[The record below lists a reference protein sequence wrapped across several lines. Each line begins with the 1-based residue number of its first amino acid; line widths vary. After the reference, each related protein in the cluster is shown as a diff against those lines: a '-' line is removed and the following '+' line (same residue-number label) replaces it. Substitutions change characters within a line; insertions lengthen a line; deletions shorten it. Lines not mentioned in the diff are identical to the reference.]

1 MACSRS
7 TRAKPKEKR
16 QGSILIE
23 VVGAGNRRATLI
35 WVKREQWRFTISAAP
50 RQRSRRKRGR
60 SSRDDVFRERAS
72 QFLPTAESSALDLV
86 TDSVFGDGADGRR
99 NRFWNQD
106 QRRPADSKG
115 RRSGRGS
122 C

>member
-35 WVKREQWRFTISAAP
+35 WGKREQWRFTISAAP

-60 SSRDDVFRERAS
+60 SSRDDVFRGRAS
-72 QFLPTAESSALDLV
+72 KSLATAAESPSVDLV

-99 NRFWNQD
+99 NRFWN
-106 QRRPADSKG
+106 
-115 RRSGRGS
+115 
-122 C
+122 